1 MSANIKRAQINK
13 AMVMAAGKGTRM
25 QPLTNTMPKPL
36 VPFMGRPLIDHVLD
50 RLEEA
55 GIEEVI
61 VNSHH
66 FADMLEAH
74 VLKRKHPRI
83 ILSDERAELLDTGGG
98 AKKALHLLGDDPVVT
113 FNSDS
118 VWYEGPNMDKGAGQ
132 NIRNL
137 INAFDADKM
146 DALLMI
152 ADAATTIG
160 FVGRGDFHMDAA
172 GRLSRRGDAPMAPCM
187 FAGVQV
193 IKPALFADGPAGA
206 FSTNLIWDR
215 LIARGTLFGHRMA
228 GTWMHVGTPEDLAKS
243 ERFIRNL

>member
-1 MSANIKRAQINK
+1 MTIKR

-25 QPLTNTMPKPL
+25 QPLTDTMPKPM

-50 RLEEA
+50 RLAEA
-55 GIEEVI
+55 DIEEVI

-74 VLKRKHPRI
+74 VMTRTTPRI
-83 ILSDERAELLDTGGG
+83 VLSDERAELLDTGGG
-98 AKKALHLLGDDPVVT
+98 AKKALPLLGSDPIIT

-118 VWYEGPNMDKGAGQ
+118 VWDEPDDT
-132 NIRNL
+132 NL
-137 INAFDADKM
+137 RQLMAAFDPSRM

-152 ADAATTIG
+152 ADVKHTIG
-160 FVGRGDFHMDAA
+160 FTGRGDFNMDAD
-172 GRLSRRGDAPMAPCM
+172 GRLTRRGKDESVANM

-193 IKPALFADGPAGA
+193 IKPQLFADGPSGA

-215 LIARGTLFGHRMA
+215 LIEKGRLFGHRMQ
-228 GTWMHVGTPEDLAKS
+228 GTWMHVGTPEDLKS
-243 ERFIRNL
+243 AETFMRESGHATR